1 MSTFAITGS
10 SSDEVVT
17 AVNYLLSNMGTG
29 GSSGNSSAGGNVLTA
44 NTTNG
49 QITSGGTIVS
59 YLYRWML
66 VRYATSADG
75 STGFSTSPTGATYYG
90 IYNNSSQAPSGAG
103 NPANYAWV
111 QATGGFGT
119 TKFLWYATYGG
130 GQIAFAVSTSAPSTS
145 YVQVQ
150 DNTPI
155 DLTFVTATSTL
166 PLVTPFVYL
175 QANST
180 PSTPTGGIYNFGT
193 LSLTPP
199 TGWSNSLPSTTTQAT
214 YASQNIFQESPAGGP
229 VGPSIPWT
237 TPVVIAQ
244 AGNSGANGISSVNYS
259 VFQSANTS
267 PSTPSGGYY
276 NFGTSTGTPPPGGWA
291 NSPSSAMA

>member
-75 STGFSTSPTGATYYG
+75 STGFSTSPTNASYYG
-90 IYNNSSQAPSGAG
+90 LYNSVTATPSDAS
-103 NPANYAWV
+103 NPTNYSWT

-119 TKFLWYATYGG
+119 TKF
-130 GQIAFAVSTSAPSTS
+130 
-145 YVQVQ
+145 
-150 DNTPI
+150 
-155 DLTFVTATSTL
+155 
-166 PLVTPFVYL
+166 
-175 QANST
+175 
-180 PSTPTGGIYNFGT
+180 
-193 LSLTPP
+193 
-199 TGWSNSLPSTTTQAT
+199 
-214 YASQNIFQESPAGGP
+214 
-229 VGPSIPWT
+229 
-237 TPVVIAQ
+237 
-244 AGNSGANGISSVNYS
+244 
-259 VFQSANTS
+259 
-267 PSTPSGGYY
+267 
-276 NFGTSTGTPPPGGWA
+276 
-291 NSPSSAMA
+291 